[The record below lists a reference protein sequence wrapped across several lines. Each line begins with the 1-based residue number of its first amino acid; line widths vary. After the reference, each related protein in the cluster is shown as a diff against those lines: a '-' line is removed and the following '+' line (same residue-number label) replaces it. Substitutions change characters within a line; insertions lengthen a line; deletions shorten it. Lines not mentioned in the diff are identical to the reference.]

1 MLPLSSDEASKFSFR
16 VYKTNAVYLK
26 LDNGLVIESTA
37 IASVRLASYCI
48 HFNFKMASCV
58 QGAAILALDKYDK
71 GSLGMDWNTI

>member
-37 IASVRLASYCI
+37 IASVRLAS
-48 HFNFKMASCV
+48 
-58 QGAAILALDKYDK
+58 
-71 GSLGMDWNTI
+71 